1 VFHLGSSIRIN
12 DNRRM
17 VTNLQSRW
25 AVAGSTFI
33 LWALVATSA
42 VFWGLK
48 LSARSGAVPTARV
61 ATRAPTPAD
70 PAAIAKLL
78 GATPATATV
87 APAAPTLASRMS
99 LVGVVANRSERGAA
113 LISIDGK
120 PAKPFRVGAP
130 IEEGIMLQS
139 VAPRRAVLAASAT
152 GPALLTLELPPR
164 K

>member
-1 VFHLGSSIRIN
+1 
-12 DNRRM
+12 M

-33 LWALVATSA
+33 LWGLVAASA

-48 LSARSGAVPTARV
+48 MSARSTGLPSVPV
-61 ATRAPTPAD
+61 ATRLPAPAD
-70 PAAIAKLL
+70 PVAIARLL

-87 APAAPTLASRMS
+87 APAAPSLASRLA
-99 LVGVVANRSERGAA
+99 LVGVVANRSEQGAA

-120 PAKPFRVGAP
+120 PARPYRVGAT
-130 IEEGIMLQS
+130 IEEGVVLQS
-139 VAPRRAVLAASAT
+139 VASRRAVLAASTT